1 MPETPGYQR
10 FFAELKRRKVFRV
23 MAVYGVVGFVVL
35 QVVDL
40 LVPALLLPDWTY
52 RLVALLLLLGFP
64 VAVVLA
70 WAFEMTPEGVK
81 RTDAAAPGEIT
92 AIVSEPASKRWPAGL
107 LALVGVAALVGGGW
121 WAGRSSAPAGDAEP
135 GVVRAASAS
144 EVLDV
149 AYADLDA
156 DERPSV
162 AVLPFADMS
171 PEGDQAYFAD
181 GMSEELLNALA
192 KVRSL
197 RVAGRT
203 SSFAYRNVEKD
214 LREIGSELGVR
225 YLVEGSVRKQ
235 GDRLRI
241 TAQLVD
247 AEDNFHLWSETYD
260 RTLDDVFAVQEEIAG
275 AIAEALQVSLGVDDG
290 DRLVAPTGDLG
301 AYDLYLAARARMRER
316 GAGVREAV
324 RLFEAVVVRD
334 STWAPGWAGLA
345 QAYSLIPFYETGAGV
360 GPVTGED
367 WDPSLE
373 AAERA
378 ATRALALD
386 RRVAGADVALGSVYR
401 DRWDW
406 EAAEAHLL
414 RALEIDPDDVEAHQ
428 QYADMLAA
436 MGRSD
441 EALRSIR
448 RAAALDPTSA
458 IRQNNVGWILYQN
471 GRVAE
476 SIPQLERASAL
487 DPALKMPYD
496 NLHRSYLALGRLDEA
511 ERYWRREYLRL
522 QGYDDAEL
530 REQDRRAEARF
541 AALRAGDSDAYAAC
555 CRTYAEPGDW
565 LLVGDTLGAIQVLR
579 DRLLGN
585 AGFNANELNLLWD
598 PVLDPLRD
606 DPRFREAMQE
616 ILPPG
621 ACGGVTGPS
630 QGIRR
635 PHALPTP
642 AEFGD
647 LRSWPRLPGIRGS
660 SPS

>member
-1 MPETPGYQR
+1 MHGYQR

-23 MAVYGVVGFVVL
+23 MAVYGVVGFVLL
-35 QVVDL
+35 QVMDL

-52 RLVALLLLLGFP
+52 RLVALFLFLGFP
-64 VAVVLA
+64 VAVLLA

-81 RTDAAAPGEIT
+81 RTEAAAPEEID
-92 AIVSEPASKRWPAGL
+92 AIVAEPARRRWPAGL
-107 LALVGVAALVGGGW
+107 LALIGVAALFTGGW
-121 WAGRSSAPAGDAEP
+121 WVGRRTAAPADGAGP

-149 AYADLDA
+149 AYADLAA

-162 AVLPFADMS
+162 AVLPFVNMS
-171 PEGDQAYFAD
+171 PDEEQQYFAD

-192 KVRSL
+192 KVRAL

-235 GDRLRI
+235 GNRLRI

-247 AEDNFHLWSETYD
+247 AEDNFHLWSESYD
-260 RTLDDVFAVQEEIAG
+260 RTLDDVFAVQEEIAE
-275 AIAEALQVSLGVDDG
+275 AIAEALQVSLGVGDG
-290 DRLVAPTGDLG
+290 DRLVAPTGDLE
-301 AYDLYLAARARMRER
+301 AYDLYLAAKARMRER

-324 RLFEAVVVRD
+324 RLFEDVVARD
-334 STWAPGWAGLA
+334 SSWAPGWAGLA
-345 QAYSLIPFYETGAGV
+345 QAYSLIPFYEAGAGV
-360 GPVTGED
+360 GPVTAAD
-367 WDPSLE
+367 WGPPLE
-373 AAERA
+373 EAERA
-378 ATRALALD
+378 AKRALALD
-386 RRVAGADVALGSVYR
+386 PRVAGADVALGSVYR

-406 EAAEAHLL
+406 KPAEAHLL

-428 QYADMLAA
+428 QYADLLAA

-487 DPALKMPYD
+487 DPGLKMPYQ
-496 NLHRSYLALGRLDEA
+496 NLHSSYLALGRLEEA
-511 ERYWRREYLRL
+511 ERYWRREFLRA
-522 QGYDDAEL
+522 QGYEETEL
-530 REQDRRAEARF
+530 REQDRRAEVRF
-541 AALRAGDSDAYAAC
+541 AALRAGDRDAYAAC
-555 CRTYAEPGDW
+555 CRMFGEPGDW
-565 LLVGDTLGAIQVLR
+565 LLVGDTAGAIRILR

-585 AGFNANELNLLWD
+585 PGFNANELNLLWD
-598 PVLDPLRD
+598 PVVDPIRD
-606 DPRFREAMQE
+606 APSFRQAREE
-616 ILPPG
+616 ILAHAGLEG
-621 ACGGVTGPS
+621 A
-630 QGIRR
+630 QMHR
-635 PHALPTP
+635 AP
-642 AEFGD
+642 AGE
-647 LRSWPRLPGIRGS
+647 
-660 SPS
+660 

>member
-1 MPETPGYQR
+1 MDARSTPAHQR
-10 FFAELKRRKVFRV
+10 LFAELKRRKVFRV
-23 MAVYGVVGFVVL
+23 MAVYGVVGFVLL

-40 LVPALLLPDWTY
+40 VVPALLLPEWTY
-52 RLVALLLLLGFP
+52 RLVALLLFLGFP

-70 WAFEMTPEGVK
+70 WAFELTPEGVR
-81 RTDAAAPGEIT
+81 RTETAAPEEIT
-92 AIVSEPASKRWPAGL
+92 AIVAEPARQRWPAGL
-107 LALVGVAALVGGGW
+107 LALLGVAALVAGGW
-121 WAGRSSAPAGDAEP
+121 WAGRRTATPAGAVEST
-135 GVVRAASAS
+135 VVRAATAS

-149 AYADLDA
+149 AYADLSA
-156 DERPSV
+156 DERPSI

-171 PEGDQAYFAD
+171 AEGDQVYFAD

-192 KVRSL
+192 KVRAL

-203 SSFAYRNVEKD
+203 SSFAYRNVERD

-247 AEDNFHLWSETYD
+247 ANDNFHVWSETYD
-260 RTLDDVFAVQEEIAG
+260 RTLDDVFAVQEEIAE
-275 AIAEALQVSLGVDDG
+275 AIAKELQVSLGVGDG
-290 DRLVAPTGDLG
+290 DRLVAPTGDLE
-301 AYDLYLAARARMRER
+301 AYDLYLTAKARMRER

-324 RLFEAVVVRD
+324 RLFENVVARD
-334 STWAPGWAGLA
+334 SSWAPGWAGLA

-360 GPVTGED
+360 GPVTAAD
-367 WDPSLE
+367 WGPPLA

-378 ATRALALD
+378 AKRALALD
-386 RRVAGADVALGSVYR
+386 PRVAGADVALGSVYR

-406 EAAEAHLL
+406 EPAEAHLL

-428 QYADMLAA
+428 QYADLLAA

-511 ERYWRREYLRL
+511 ERYWRQKYLPAL
-522 QGYDDAEL
+522 GFGEAEL
-530 REQDRRAEARF
+530 REQDRRAAARF
-541 AALRAGDSDAYAAC
+541 AALRPRDRDAYAAC
-555 CRTYAEPGDW
+555 CRMFGEPGDW
-565 LLVGDTLGAIQVLR
+565 LRVGDTLGAIEILR

-585 AGFNANELNLLWD
+585 PGFNANELNFLWD
-598 PVLDPLRD
+598 PIFDPIRD
-606 DPRFREAMQE
+606 DPRFRAALEE
-616 ILPPG
+616 ILAHAGLEG
-621 ACGGVTGPS
+621 AEMHRS
-630 QGIRR
+630 
-635 PHALPTP
+635 P
-642 AEFGD
+642 AGE
-647 LRSWPRLPGIRGS
+647 
-660 SPS
+660 

>member
-1 MPETPGYQR
+1 MAEAPGYQR
-10 FFAELKRRKVFRV
+10 FFAELKRRHVFRV
-23 MAVYGVVGFVVL
+23 MAAYGAVAFAFLQVADVVL
-35 QVVDL
+35 PGLGLPESAMRVV
-40 LVPALLLPDWTY
+40 
-52 RLVALLLLLGFP
+52 VALTLLGFP
-64 VAVVLA
+64 AAVVLS
-70 WAFEMTPEGVK
+70 WVFELTPHGLKKTE
-81 RTDAAAPGEIT
+81 DAAPEEI
-92 AIVSEPASKRWPAGL
+92 ADIVAAPASRRWPSGL
-107 LALVGVAALVGGGW
+107 LALVGIVALVAGSW
-121 WAGRSSAPAGDAEP
+121 WAGRTMAPTSV

-144 EVLDV
+144 EILGV
-149 AYADLDA
+149 AYADLA
-156 DERPSV
+156 DDTRPSV
-162 AVLPFADMS
+162 AVLPFVNMS
-171 PEGDQAYFAD
+171 SDEEQEYFAD

-192 KVRSL
+192 KVRAL

-275 AIAEALQVSLGVDDG
+275 AIAEALKVSLGVDDG
-290 DRLVAPTGDLG
+290 ERLVAPTGDLG
-301 AYDLYLAARARMRER
+301 AYEIYLTARARMRER
-316 GAGVREAV
+316 GEGVPEAV
-324 RLFEAVVVRD
+324 RLFEAVVARD

-565 LLVGDTLGAIQVLR
+565 LLVGDTLGAIQVMR
-579 DRLLGN
+579 DRLLSN

-616 ILPPG
+616 ILAHAG
-621 ACGGVTGPS
+621 LAAATM
-630 QGIRR
+630 RR
-635 PHALPTP
+635 AP
-642 AEFGD
+642 AGE
-647 LRSWPRLPGIRGS
+647 
-660 SPS
+660 

>member
-260 RTLDDVFAVQEEIAG
+260 RTLDDVFAVQEEIAE
-275 AIAEALQVSLGVDDG
+275 AIAEALQVSLGVG
-290 DRLVAPTGDLG
+290 DRAALVAPTSDLA
-301 AYDLYLAARARMRER
+301 AYDLYLAARARMRQR

-345 QAYSLIPFYETGAGV
+345 QAYSLIPFYEKGAGV
-360 GPVTGED
+360 GPGTAED
-367 WDPSLE
+367 
-373 AAERA
+373 
-378 ATRALALD
+378 
-386 RRVAGADVALGSVYR
+386 
-401 DRWDW
+401 
-406 EAAEAHLL
+406 
-414 RALEIDPDDVEAHQ
+414 
-428 QYADMLAA
+428 
-436 MGRSD
+436 
-441 EALRSIR
+441 
-448 RAAALDPTSA
+448 
-458 IRQNNVGWILYQN
+458 
-471 GRVAE
+471 
-476 SIPQLERASAL
+476 
-487 DPALKMPYD
+487 
-496 NLHRSYLALGRLDEA
+496 
-511 ERYWRREYLRL
+511 
-522 QGYDDAEL
+522 
-530 REQDRRAEARF
+530 
-541 AALRAGDSDAYAAC
+541 
-555 CRTYAEPGDW
+555 
-565 LLVGDTLGAIQVLR
+565 
-579 DRLLGN
+579 
-585 AGFNANELNLLWD
+585 
-598 PVLDPLRD
+598 
-606 DPRFREAMQE
+606 
-616 ILPPG
+616 
-621 ACGGVTGPS
+621 
-630 QGIRR
+630 
-635 PHALPTP
+635 
-642 AEFGD
+642 
-647 LRSWPRLPGIRGS
+647 
-660 SPS
+660 